1 MAEARNG
8 ANETKRP
15 NDQDLFV
22 LRQNEVLGAEVEAEA
37 VAGHG
42 VKERERR
49 RGNFENLIK

>member
-8 ANETKRP
+8 TNETKRP

-22 LRQNEVLGAEVEAEA
+22 LRQNEVLGAEVEA

-42 VKERERR
+42 VKERERD
-49 RGNFENLIK
+49 EEETLKT